1 MMGNKEKTGNPS
13 CPRLSGKVSAEL
25 TKGVSVGRHKKIEN
39 SMSKIEKYGNDSQ
52 KSRPRLSEKVAAL
65 AVGRGE
71 CEQKQ
76 KTIFTGRY

>member
-1 MMGNKEKTGNPS
+1 MASTKK
-13 CPRLSGKVSAEL
+13 LSPDTAKVSTDRL